1 MKKNRKIEFL
11 ARHLHDRKA
20 NELNRFVWNLFP
32 VWPIGKKLRE
42 VTILNSTLAII
53 SLLILVSVIIT
64 GFVLKKNVGL
74 VAILAATIFGASIG
88 ETDSIII
95 KGFSSS
101 TFIMLLGVSLLCTI
115 ATNNGTLELTAKKF
129 LNLSGG
135 HVKAAPI
142 IMYLIGYIIAAIG
155 PGCVPALGIVAALSL
170 PLSKTTGYNSVMLA
184 AIGEIGSMAGRFS
197 PLTPESVLI
206 GNLAQAQGI
215 TGYQSAVLIYSTV
228 TTIVLSFVIY
238 FLYKGYKVKE
248 ITAQEQE
255 ALPALNRK
263 QLTTLAGFL
272 VMIVLCAAF
281 KRNVGLISFAVSI
294 VLLIF
299 NVDNEKATI
308 KAVPW
313 STLMMVT
320 GVGMA
325 HEHRFCRRGRHH
337 HVRRPGRHHDPE
349 KRGGHPGTVRR
360 APFLVQLC
368 HRCGMAHHGAYGGF
382 HCRTGGSTAGRADHH
397 HVPDGF
403 FCRIQPCFHWGQPD
417 PGSQCHGPCIHQRKG
432 KQDVRPDV
440 RPVRPAADPDG
451 FRRAGGP
458 VQCHLSLIS
467 VFTSI

>member
-184 AIGEIGSMAGRFS
+184 AFGEIGSMAGRFS

-320 GVGMA
+320 GVGMLMSIVSA
-325 HEHRFCRRGRHH
+325 VGGVTIMSAGLAAIMTPKSAVAIQGLSAGLLSWFSSAIGVVWPTMVPTVGSIAEQVG
-337 HVRRPGRHHDPE
+337 VRPE
-349 KRGGHPGTVRR
+349 GLITIMCLT
-360 APFLVQLC
+360 ASF
-368 HRCGMAHHGAYGGF
+368 AGF
-382 HCRTGGSTAGRADHH
+382 SPASTGGSLILAANATDPAFTKEKENKMFVQMFALSALLLTLTVSAGL
-397 HVPDGF
+397 VG
-403 FCRIQPCFHWGQPD
+403 
-417 PGSQCHGPCIHQRKG
+417 
-432 KQDVRPDV
+432 
-440 RPVRPAADPDG
+440 
-451 FRRAGGP
+451 
-458 VQCHLSLIS
+458 LYS
-467 VFTSI
+467 VI